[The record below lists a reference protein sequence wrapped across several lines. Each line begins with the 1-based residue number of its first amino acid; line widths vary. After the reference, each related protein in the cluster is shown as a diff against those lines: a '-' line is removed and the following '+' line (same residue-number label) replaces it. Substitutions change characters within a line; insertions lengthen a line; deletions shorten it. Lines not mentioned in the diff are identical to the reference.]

1 MVFTSFLS
9 EFHKSHASGMISQL
23 CLQENSMLPTQILRL
38 APRLSND
45 KTVKFKLPLM
55 TLPKQNQPK
64 ERKTFI
70 FTD

>member
-1 MVFTSFLS
+1 
-9 EFHKSHASGMISQL
+9 MISHL
-23 CLQENSMLPTQILRL
+23 CFQENSVLPTQILRL